1 MVFSLCA
8 ALIPFLGRAQ
18 SPDSVAPA
26 PDIRFETQ
34 KIDVGDTLYRKGTE
48 YPYHFVY
55 ENTGTAPLI
64 VNEVIAA
71 CPCLRIEFSTD
82 PLPPGASDTLRVYFT
97 PNHASKYTQRMTV
110 FTNAVDGIQLF
121 AKGNF
126 LKKSEWDALQQRKKD
141 SK

>member
-1 MVFSLCA
+1 MVLSLCA
-8 ALIPFLGRAQ
+8 ALVPYLGRAQ
-18 SPDSVAPA
+18 SQDAVAPA

-34 KIDVGDTLYRKGTE
+34 KIDIGDTLYRKGTE
-48 YPYHFVY
+48 YPYYFVY
-55 ENTGTAPLI
+55 ENNGTAPLI
-64 VNEVIAA
+64 VNKVVAT

-110 FTNAVDGIQLF
+110 FTNSRNGIQLF

-126 LKKSEWDALQQRKKD
+126 LKRSDWNALRQNNKD
-141 SK
+141 SE